1 MCSEEDFVDDKKGG
15 GKQVRH
21 VFLNCAACGEHFPL
35 LMPKVPQRRP
45 PRVFRTIFKLEEE
58 VNNEVEVTLLEEDF
72 AKALKQQILL

>member
-1 MCSEEDFVDDKKGG
+1 MCSEEDFVDDKKGRRKVG
-15 GKQVRH
+15 LTC
-21 VFLNCAACGEHFPL
+21 FLNCAAGGEHFPI
-35 LMPKVPQRRP
+35 LMPKVLRRRR